1 MVKRFRRWAAFA
13 VTSSLLLAACGG
25 GTSDVSGSPAADGD
39 GAAGGEGTE
48 AANADLRAYEG
59 TELNLLF
66 KEGYEIE
73 AIQEFIGDFEEAT
86 GISVNIEVYDEPT
99 ARQQFVLDSTTKTG
113 TYDVTSASFWNMPEF
128 VRAGW
133 LEPLDGYLD
142 DTTQWL
148 DMDAIPDGA
157 LESMTI
163 DGELYALPHT
173 IIGGMLFYRTDLFE
187 EHGLE
192 PPQDTDDIMSAA
204 KQLADAG
211 IEANPF
217 VARGAPTFASLG
229 TLLGWAYGYGAVLFD
244 DENRPH
250 ANSPEMIE
258 AMEDFVTLMR
268 DYGPADAPSLTFT
281 QAGEVFSSGN
291 GAMMFDTSGFGTIF
305 ENPDQSQVAGD
316 VGFTQPVGPAGNHL
330 QWLYNE
336 GLAIS
341 AFSENKEA
349 AWLFLQWRMSDE
361 TTTRELLEIG
371 RTDVPN
377 LNVLGSDTYAQ
388 YAEENGLT
396 DFTKILPESWSNAT
410 AEHWPFYP
418 EFAEIGDT
426 FAAGMSSAIAG
437 TTDVESALNS
447 IQSDLEQLMER
458 AGYLE

>member
-1 MVKRFRRWAAFA
+1 MVKRFRRSAALA
-13 VTSSLLLAACGG
+13 VAASLVLVACGG
-25 GTSDVSGSPAADGD
+25 DDAADGNGTAAADGD
-39 GAAGGEGTE
+39 V
-48 AANADLRAYEG
+48 RAYEG
-59 TELNLLF
+59 TELNLLL

-73 AIQEFIGDFEEAT
+73 AIQEFIGDFEEET
-86 GISVNIEVYDEPT
+86 GITVNIEVYDEPT
-99 ARQQFVLDSTTKTG
+99 ARQQFVLDSTTQTG
-113 TYDVTSASFWNMPEF
+113 AYDVTSASFWNMPEF

-142 DTTQWL
+142 DTTEWL
-148 DMDAIPDGA
+148 DMDAIPEGA
-157 LESMTI
+157 LQSMTI
-163 DGELYALPHT
+163 DDALYALPHT
-173 IIGGMLFYRTDLFE
+173 IIGGMFFYRTDIFE
-187 EHGLE
+187 EQGIE
-192 PPQDTDDIMSAA
+192 PPQNTDEILAA
-204 KQLADAG
+204 AEQLADAG
-211 IEANPF
+211 IDANPF

-229 TLLGWAYGYGAVLFD
+229 TLLGWAYGYGAILFD
-244 DENRPH
+244 ENNQPH

-291 GAMMFDTSGFGTIF
+291 AAMMFDTSGFGTIF

-316 VGFTQPVGPAGNHL
+316 VGFTQPVGPAGDHL

-349 AWLFLQWRMSDE
+349 AWLFLQWRMSE
-361 TTTRELLEIG
+361 EVTTRELEEIG

-377 LNVLGSDTYAQ
+377 LNVLESDTYAQ
-388 YAEENGLT
+388 YAEENDLT
-396 DFTKILPESWSNAT
+396 DFTEILTESWDNAT
-410 AEHWPFYP
+410 AEHWPFYA

-426 FAAGMSSAIAG
+426 FAAGISSAIAG
-437 TTDVESALNS
+437 STDVESALNS
-447 IQSDLEQLMER
+447 IQADLEQLMER

>member
-1 MVKRFRRWAAFA
+1 MVKRFRRSAALA
-13 VTSSLLLAACGG
+13 AAASLVLVACGG
-25 GTSDVSGSPAADGD
+25 DDSADGNGTAAADGD
-39 GAAGGEGTE
+39 V
-48 AANADLRAYEG
+48 RAYEG
-59 TELNLLF
+59 TELNLLL

-73 AIQEFIGDFEEAT
+73 AIQEFIGDFEEET
-86 GISVNIEVYDEPT
+86 GITVNIEVFDEPT
-99 ARQQFVLDSTTKTG
+99 ARQQFVLDSTTQTG
-113 TYDVTSASFWNMPEF
+113 AYDVTSASFWNMPEF

-142 DTTQWL
+142 DTTEWL
-148 DMDAIPDGA
+148 DMDAIPEGA
-157 LESMTI
+157 LQSMTI
-163 DGELYALPHT
+163 DDELYALPHT
-173 IIGGMLFYRTDLFE
+173 IIGGMFFYRTDIFE
-187 EHGLE
+187 EQGIE
-192 PPQDTDDIMSAA
+192 PPQDTDEILAA
-204 KQLADAG
+204 AEQLADAG
-211 IEANPF
+211 VDANPF

-229 TLLGWAYGYGAVLFD
+229 TLLGWAYGYGAILFD
-244 DENRPH
+244 ENNQPN
-250 ANSPEMIE
+250 ANSPEMID
-258 AMEDFVTLMR
+258 AMEDFVALMS

-291 GAMMFDTSGFGTIF
+291 AAMMFDTSGFGTIF

-349 AWLFLQWRMSDE
+349 AWLFLQWRMSE
-361 TTTRELLEIG
+361 EMTTQELLEIG

-377 LNVLGSDTYAQ
+377 LNVLESDTYAQ
-388 YAEENGLT
+388 YAEENDLT
-396 DFTKILPESWSNAT
+396 DFTQILTESWDNAT
-410 AEHWPFYP
+410 AEHWPFYA

-426 FAAGMSSAIAG
+426 FAAGISSAIAG
-437 TTDVESALNS
+437 STDVESALNS